1 MSIVYRYGNSVE
13 PIDCHYN
20 PLDHNHK
27 QSYNGKKIYDPC
39 YMCDEANTTDT
50 CDKCGS
56 GVCDDTT
63 CRLMFPHKYN
73 TTYIVCATCAGE
85 IDKKLVPLI
94 DLGKL
99 TLLKSKIKNNCTARS
114 PRSSSRSSSSESTI
128 SLEQFNCYD
137 NH

>member
-13 PIDCHYN
+13 PIKNYYYN
-20 PLDHNHK
+20 PLDTHN
-27 QSYNGKKIYDPC
+27 QSYNGKKIDDPC

-50 CDKCGS
+50 CDKCGN

-63 CRLMFPHKYN
+63 CRLKFPHKYN
-73 TTYIVCATCAGE
+73 TNYIVCATCAEE

-94 DLGKL
+94 DLAKL
-99 TLLKSKIKNNCTARS
+99 TLLKSKIKNNRTARS

-128 SLEQFNCYD
+128 SIEQLDYPA